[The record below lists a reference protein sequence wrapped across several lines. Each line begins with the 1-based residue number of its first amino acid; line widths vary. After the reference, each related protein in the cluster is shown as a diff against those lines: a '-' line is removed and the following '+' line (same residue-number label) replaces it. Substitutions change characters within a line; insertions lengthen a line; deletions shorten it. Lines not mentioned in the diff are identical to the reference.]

1 MAGSFTAIG
10 GVQNA
15 NVGYFLGNGKYS
27 TVSIEGPLEIV
38 SCVGNISMKDG
49 LPFVH
54 AHIALAD
61 KKGNMFGGHL
71 MPGCMVGATFEV
83 TINAYEAMSL
93 IRELDSKSGTYL
105 LDI

>member
-1 MAGSFTAIG
+1 MAGNFTAIG
-10 GVQNA
+10 AVQNA

-38 SCVGNISMKDG
+38 SCVGNISVKEG

-83 TINAYEAMSL
+83 TIHAYEAMNL
-93 IRELDSKSGTYL
+93 IRKLDPKSGMYL